1 MHQTFMLSMLADIK
15 LNMCAENYFLTCSL
29 NHTEPRTY
37 LYSYKKFLEHIG
49 VEYRNFH
56 VLRHTFATE
65 CIKRGIDVKTVSE
78 LLGHASVKT
87 TLERYVHSNMDMKRK
102 QLEKLYEC
110 V

>member
-1 MHQTFMLSMLADIK
+1 M
-15 LNMCAENYFLTCSL
+15 
-29 NHTEPRTY
+29 
-37 LYSYKKFLEHIG
+37 
-49 VEYRNFH
+49 
-56 VLRHTFATE
+56 LRHTFATE